1 VFKSLTTTLRFIN
14 PLSKT
19 NLKIISVNSKVSSN
33 LNLCQVVSFGK
44 FLHRTNLTEP
54 DQIIQASLIKLDRFQ
69 SVLSHEHLP
78 IERYTI
84 GTGEG
89 WLILNGSFEAE
100 IFDLD
105 RTSLGKFLL
114 KKFDII
120 LMFNGGHSLQAV
132 KKNSVMFEFKNG
144 PFKGSDSDK
153 IYF

>member
-1 VFKSLTTTLRFIN
+1 MPKQLNTAFRFIN
-14 PLSKT
+14 PVSKT
-19 NLKIISVNSKVSSN
+19 NLKIVSVNSKVYSN
-33 LNLCQVVSFGK
+33 LNLCKVVSFGK

-54 DQIIQASLIKLDRFQ
+54 DQIIQASLIKMDRFQ
-69 SVLSHEHLP
+69 SVLRHEHLP
-78 IERYTI
+78 IERYTV

-100 IFDLD
+100 IFDID
-105 RTSLGKFLL
+105 QTSLGKFLL

-120 LMFNGGHSLQAV
+120 LMFSGGHSLHAV
-132 KKNSVMFEFKNG
+132 KKNSVIFEFKNG